1 MENNNDYNEKLLMFI
16 KKCMRNHYK
25 PDLHSFC
32 IATARGSAFVDC
44 AQKRVRIDYWRLDGG
59 LHATNTFDSAEE
71 AAHTLEKLGARFETI
86 DM

>member
-1 MENNNDYNEKLLMFI
+1 MVKINNEEKLLIFI

-32 IATARGSAFVDC
+32 ITTERGSAFVDC
-44 AQKRVRIDYWRLDGG
+44 VQKRVRIDYCSSNGRI
-59 LHATNTFDSAEE
+59 HATNTFDSAEE
-71 AAHTLEKLGARFETI
+71 AAHTLQKLGARFETI